1 MAGKTCLITGST
13 SGIGKQT
20 ALALAQMGATVVLV
34 GRDRTRGEATK
45 AEIIATSSNPAVD
58 LLLADLSSQAA
69 IRQLAVDFKANYQ
82 RLDVLVNN
90 AGAINAK
97 RMLTVDGLETTFAV
111 NHLAYFLLTNLLL
124 DVLKAS
130 APARVVCVSSA
141 ASVAGWIDF
150 NDLQGAQH
158 YGGWRAYCQSKLANI
173 LFTYELARRLQD
185 TRVTAN
191 CLHPGLVASGF
202 GQSSGFGQNNSGL
215 IALTFAL
222 LRPFSLSAR
231 AGAQTS
237 IYLASA
243 PEVAGISG
251 RYFNKKRPVRST
263 HESYD
268 QAVAQRLWQVSAE
281 LTQLA

>member
-1 MAGKTCLITGST
+1 MAGKICLITGST

-20 ALALAQMGATVVLV
+20 ALALAQMGATVILV
-34 GRDRTRGEATK
+34 GRDRTRGEGTK
-45 AEIIATSSNPAVD
+45 AEISATSGNPAVE

-69 IRQLAVDFKANYQ
+69 VRQLAADFKAKHQ

-90 AGAINAK
+90 AGAINTK

-130 APARVVCVSSA
+130 APSRIVCVSSA
-141 ASVAGWIDF
+141 ASALGWLDF
-150 NDLQGAQH
+150 SDLQGAQH

-173 LFTYELARRLQD
+173 LFTYELARRLAGTQ
-185 TRVTAN
+185 VTAN

-202 GQSSGFGQNNSGL
+202 GQNSGFGQRNSGL
-215 IALTFAL
+215 IALAFAL
-222 LRPFSLSAR
+222 IRPFSLSAR
-231 AGAQTS
+231 AGARTP

-243 PEVAGISG
+243 PEVADVSG
-251 RYFNKKRPVRST
+251 RYFNRRRPVRSAP
-263 HESYD
+263 ESYD
-268 QAVAQRLWQVSAE
+268 QAVAQRLWHVSAE